1 MRWLTLPI
9 GAGQAGKPVSTLLRR
24 ELGLSAAGVRRA
36 KALLGGILLDGA
48 PVFTNAVARQGQV
61 LAVDVGD
68 AAGSEQIAPVPG
80 PLTIVY
86 EDQDLVIL
94 DKAGGVPVHPSQG
107 HHGDTLANFLLAH
120 YRDQGLTAAFHP
132 VNRLDRGTS
141 GLMAVAK
148 HAHAHEGLQHQ
159 LQEGTL
165 RRAYLAVCEG
175 VPVPRRG
182 CVEAPI
188 ARAPGSVLKREVNP
202 QGAPARTHYEVLA
215 TGRGRSL
222 VALRLDTGRTHQI
235 RVHLAHLGC
244 PLVGDFLYGEETE
257 ELPDRFALHSAAIWL
272 RQPITGEG
280 IVRRSPLPEALAGL
294 EAALAAPGLRVK
306 LNCVPLAENRDQW
319 PPLAALA
326 RGRTLDVRFIE
337 LMPMGPCAAWPES
350 CFVPA
355 STVLEAAPQLVPAGQ
370 NGVAQQYQVP
380 GWRGSVGLISPMH
393 HRFCGQCNRIRVL
406 ANGNLKPCLHA
417 AAEYPLRGLPPEALR
432 AAIAQAI
439 LQKPQQHTMDAHHA
453 SRSCRNMH
461 EIGG

>member
-1 MRWLTLPI
+1 MGRKVWSQCTTDFREIPEKERGSIHALAHLAHRGRPGGKTRVHPPPA
-9 GAGQAGKPVSTLLRR
+9 GA
-24 ELGLSAAGVRRA
+24 GLSAAGVRRA

-188 ARAPGSVLKREVNP
+188 ARGPGSVLKREVNP
-202 QGAPARTHYEVLA
+202 QGARPGPTTKSWPPAGGGAWWPSGWTPGAPTRSGSTWRTWAVLWWGTSS
-215 TGRGRSL
+215 TGRRRRNSPIGLRSTRRPSGCASPSPGRGLCGGPPCRRPWRGCWGPGRGQGAAAVSVGGPVRTIAGPDLQRGFPPGPGRGSRLSLGESPDAKSRGGCPRPAGWFRARSFPLARFGGCAALFRSL
-222 VALRLDTGRTHQI
+222 GYFVTHVRALIWKLS
-235 RVHLAHLGC
+235 
-244 PLVGDFLYGEETE
+244 
-257 ELPDRFALHSAAIWL
+257 FAKMLCSIFFSKM
-272 RQPITGEG
+272 RPK
-280 IVRRSPLPEALAGL
+280 S
-294 EAALAAPGLRVK
+294 
-306 LNCVPLAENRDQW
+306 
-319 PPLAALA
+319 
-326 RGRTLDVRFIE
+326 
-337 LMPMGPCAAWPES
+337 
-350 CFVPA
+350 
-355 STVLEAAPQLVPAGQ
+355 VL
-370 NGVAQQYQVP
+370 
-380 GWRGSVGLISPMH
+380 
-393 HRFCGQCNRIRVL
+393 
-406 ANGNLKPCLHA
+406 
-417 AAEYPLRGLPPEALR
+417 
-432 AAIAQAI
+432 
-439 LQKPQQHTMDAHHA
+439 
-453 SRSCRNMH
+453 
-461 EIGG
+461 